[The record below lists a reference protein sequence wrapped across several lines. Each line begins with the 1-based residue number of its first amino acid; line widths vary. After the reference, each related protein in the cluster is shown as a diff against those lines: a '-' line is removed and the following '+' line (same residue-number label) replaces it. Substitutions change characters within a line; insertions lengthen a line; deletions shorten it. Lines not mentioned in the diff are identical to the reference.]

1 MAVPCRWASP
11 TWFPQSREC
20 KDRPHRWCGLT
31 GEWSPELGG
40 QCYALALGKV
50 TPRAQGIVALWLGL
64 DLEGNSSERL
74 TFPSSGVGEGG
85 VEGAVKE
92 GSCWRSL
99 VDC

>member
-1 MAVPCRWASP
+1 M
-11 TWFPQSREC
+11 
-20 KDRPHRWCGLT
+20 
-31 GEWSPELGG
+31 
-40 QCYALALGKV
+40 